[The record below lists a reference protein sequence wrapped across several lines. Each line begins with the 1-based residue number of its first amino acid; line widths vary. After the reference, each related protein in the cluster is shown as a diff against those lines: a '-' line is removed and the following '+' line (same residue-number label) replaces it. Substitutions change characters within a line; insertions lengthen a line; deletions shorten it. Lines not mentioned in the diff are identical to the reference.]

1 MPRNAQ
7 RPVSYI
13 DDASWD
19 PQKSGRDTESQFA
32 RTSPDHDEADEETE
46 GSCSEEVYDSYCEE
60 AEDSS
65 GDDSIVVPDHVVE
78 YAETASP
85 RTPSE
90 SSAQSSVTFHRVR
103 KSRRRRSSR
112 YMISSGS
119 ESAPFS
125 SPCSRLGSLGGRQV
139 MNQGHLI
146 VNRLDRVILALDQ
159 LKSYVEDVKMEV
171 ARGDEGYNG
180 H

>member
-1 MPRNAQ
+1 MPRNIP
-7 RPVSYI
+7 RPANYV
-13 DDASWD
+13 DDESWD
-19 PQKSGRDTESQFA
+19 SQKSGRDIESQFA
-32 RTSPDHDEADEETE
+32 RVSPDRDEADEETE
-46 GSCSEEVYDSYCEE
+46 DSCSEEMYDSYCEE
-60 AEDSS
+60 TEDSS

-90 SSAQSSVTFHRVR
+90 SSVQSSATFHRVR

-112 YMISSGS
+112 YMIRSGS

-139 MNQGHLI
+139 MSQDHSL
-146 VNRLDRVILALDQ
+146 VNRLERAILTLDQ
-159 LKSYVEDVKMEV
+159 LKSYLQGVKMEA
-171 ARGDEGYNG
+171 ARGDEEYNG

>member
-1 MPRNAQ
+1 MPRNIP
-7 RPVSYI
+7 RPVNYV
-13 DDASWD
+13 DDESWD
-19 PQKSGRDTESQFA
+19 SQKSGRDTESQFA
-32 RTSPDHDEADEETE
+32 RVSPDRDEADEETE
-46 GSCSEEVYDSYCEE
+46 DSCSEEIYDSYCEE
-60 AEDSS
+60 TEDSS

-90 SSAQSSVTFHRVR
+90 SSAQSSATFHRVR

-112 YMISSGS
+112 YMIRSGS

-139 MNQGHLI
+139 MNQDHLI
-146 VNRLDRVILALDQ
+146 VNRLERVILAIDQ
-159 LKSYVEDVKMEV
+159 LKRYMEDVKMEV

>member
-19 PQKSGRDTESQFA
+19 PHKS
-32 RTSPDHDEADEETE
+32 DEEIE
-46 GSCSEEVYDSYCEE
+46 DSWSEEVYDSYCEE
-60 AEDSS
+60 TGDSG

-90 SSAQSSVTFHRVR
+90 SSAQSS
-103 KSRRRRSSR
+103 
-112 YMISSGS
+112 
-119 ESAPFS
+119 
-125 SPCSRLGSLGGRQV
+125 
-139 MNQGHLI
+139 
-146 VNRLDRVILALDQ
+146 
-159 LKSYVEDVKMEV
+159 
-171 ARGDEGYNG
+171 
-180 H
+180 